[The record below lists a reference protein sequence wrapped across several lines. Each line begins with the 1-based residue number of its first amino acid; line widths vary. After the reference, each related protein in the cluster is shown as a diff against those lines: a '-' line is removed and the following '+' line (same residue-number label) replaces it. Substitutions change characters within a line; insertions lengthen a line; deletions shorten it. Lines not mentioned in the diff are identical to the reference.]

1 MRLILLLHV
10 TNQTRYLNT
19 LVKQDIYIH
28 FSVLEFPSLQLM
40 ITLYDGAYGDQAEFR
55 TFRF

>member
-1 MRLILLLHV
+1 MVSIKRD
-10 TNQTRYLNT
+10 T

-40 ITLYDGAYGDQAEFR
+40 ITLYDGTYGDQTEFR
-55 TFRF
+55 TFHF